1 MRHHIH
7 VDALL
12 YPWPERTKTGKI
24 RIELYGGLVV
34 SNFIDECDPLDC
46 TPSGEIEHKARIRRR
61 NGRRQERC
69 DGGGDNEA
77 ADTYNDT
84 RYI

>member
-1 MRHHIH
+1 M
-7 VDALL
+7 
-12 YPWPERTKTGKI
+12 
-24 RIELYGGLVV
+24 V
-34 SNFIDECDPLDC
+34 SNFIDECDLLDC
-46 TPSGEIEHKARIRRR
+46 TPSGEIEHKARIR
-61 NGRRQERC
+61 RRQERC